1 MCIRDRDSS
10 DRLLPFFSQLKT
22 CLNDVI
28 SCPLC
33 KDFLKDKIEEL
44 GKIAKEASSDV
55 ADDREEGSDAG
66 LDSLSETTAI
76 REMGQ
81 DEFNNEV
88 ASLDPTSQPLITCNY
103 SHNTTTSE
111 SSSKA
116 PPQSKHIAENVI
128 ILLGDTAD
136 LTIHRLNVLTVHKTS
151 ALRTQTVVF
160 LDVLVHGTEIK
171 TKHRV

>member
-1 MCIRDRDSS
+1 M
-10 DRLLPFFSQLKT
+10 LPFFSQLKT

-44 GKIAKEASSDV
+44 GKIAKQASSDV

-151 ALRTQTVVF
+151 ALRTQTVDF